1 MVTINWLTWWDFID
15 SSLYTIQYFMFMGGD
30 GESRWFWTQNIERGA
45 HTGCGWTCSEEFV
58 PMVISLWV
66 LFSITHFAK
75 IKIKRSRG
83 KESDD
88 TKCSYKRALA
98 HGDEKLPRSTRGHG
112 SLTHFNNMWHNREAL
127 NNSTQP
133 VQYKLDFRR
142 IIDAS

>member
-1 MVTINWLTWWDFID
+1 MVRFYWFLTLHRPIFYVHGWGWGKQVILD
-15 SSLYTIQYFMFMGGD
+15 S
-30 GESRWFWTQNIERGA
+30 NIERGA

-75 IKIKRSRG
+75 LKIKRSRG

-98 HGDEKLPRSTRGHG
+98 HGDDKLTRSTRGHG
-112 SLTHFNNMWHNREAL
+112 SLTHFNNMWHNWEVL

-142 IIDAS
+142 IIDES